1 MPTIL
6 VLFGLRFYFYASE
19 HLPIL
24 VHIEN
29 SDGDAKIALEPEIKL
44 IENRGIKPRDI
55 KRALDII
62 KLYREEFIEKWKEFH
77 DE

>member
-19 HLPIL
+19 HLPIH

-29 SDGDAKIALEPEIKL
+29 SDGDAKINGKNSMMNNL
-44 IENRGIKPRDI
+44 
-55 KRALDII
+55 
-62 KLYREEFIEKWKEFH
+62 
-77 DE
+77 

>member
-6 VLFGLRFYFYASE
+6 VLFGLRFYFHASE
-19 HLPIL
+19 HLPIH

-77 DE
+77 D

>member
-19 HLPIL
+19 HLHIH

-44 IENRGIKPRDI
+44 IENREIKPRDI
-55 KRALDII
+55 KRTLDII
-62 KLYREEFIEKWKEFH
+62 KLYREEFIEK
-77 DE
+77 

>member
-19 HLPIL
+19 HLPIH

-44 IENRGIKPRDI
+44 IENRGIKSRDI